1 MVGGIILSGALGFL
15 IAYLI
20 YTVVELISDS
30 EYEFGTIGIIMILLV
45 VGLILVAAGI

>member
-1 MVGGIILSGALGFL
+1 MLSVALGLL

-30 EYEFGTIGIIMILLV
+30 EYEFGIIGLIMILLT
-45 VGLILVAAGI
+45 VGLILLAVGI